1 VIWSGDELAQP
12 NDPGWASEEGHEEDN
27 RWAHRPRLD
36 WTRAVARH
44 DLRTV
49 PGRVFSGLA
58 HLARVRAGLP
68 QLHASAATTVL
79 QDTDDGVLAVVRQH
93 ASGAFVGL
101 YNVSGRRRPFLLHQ
115 LRAAGL
121 TTPYDALGGH
131 VLEVGGDGVLW
142 LPAYAAWW
150 VVDAPQRQDP

>member
-1 VIWSGDELAQP
+1 
-12 NDPGWASEEGHEEDN
+12 
-27 RWAHRPRLD
+27 
-36 WTRAVARH
+36 
-44 DLRTV
+44 
-49 PGRVFSGLA
+49 VFSGLA

-79 QDTDDGVLAVVRQH
+79 PDTDDGVLAVVRQH
-93 ASGAFVGL
+93 ASGSFVGL
-101 YNVSGRRRPFLLHQ
+101 YNVTDQRRPFLMHR

-131 VLEVGGDGVLW
+131 ELEVGGDGVLW

-150 VVDAPQRQDP
+150 VVDAPADPTNGG

>member
-1 VIWSGDELAQP
+1 M
-12 NDPGWASEEGHEEDN
+12 
-27 RWAHRPRLD
+27 
-36 WTRAVARH
+36 
-44 DLRTV
+44 

-79 QDTDDGVLAVVRQH
+79 PDTDDGVLAVVRRH
-93 ASGAFVGL
+93 ASGPFVGL
-101 YNVSGRRRPFLLHQ
+101 YNVSGRRRPFPLHR

-121 TTPYDALGGH
+121 TTPYDALTGQ
-131 VLEVGGDGVLW
+131 VLEAAGDGVLW

-150 VVDAPQRQDP
+150 VVDSSAT